1 MPNNSV
7 LMEQLSETQQRLV
20 KFLEDLKKK
29 KNQTQLIRSEKAGG
43 QYQLITGY
51 ISETELISKLMDVY
65 QRSNTSDILG
75 ITIENI
81 INTVTDS
88 TDIDIDLGIFG
99 NNKKTYRKIN
109 LFNITR
115 TKELIDFFSNTD
127 EVVKE
132 KLRQKLIAEPRDDE
146 NNTIHLL
153 ALGISTLGILSSMY
167 RQGGKKQKRRR
178 TNKNVIVKNKQKR
191 RRNKSQKKRLSRK
204 KR

>member
-1 MPNNSV
+1 
-7 LMEQLSETQQRLV
+7 MEQLSETQQRLV

-29 KNQTQLIRSEKAGG
+29 KTQTQLIRSEKAGG

-51 ISETELISKLMDVY
+51 ISETDLISKLMDVY
-65 QRSNTSDILG
+65 QRSNISDILG

-99 NNKKTYRKIN
+99 NNEKIYRKIN

-115 TKELIDFFSNTD
+115 TKKLIDFFSNTD

-132 KLRQKLIAEPRDDE
+132 KLRQQLIAEPRDDE

-153 ALGISTLGILSSMY
+153 ALGISTLGILGSMY

-178 TNKNVIVKNKQKR
+178 TNKNVIVKKKQKR
-191 RRNKSQKKRLSRK
+191 RRNKYQKKRLSRK